1 MKTQIITLAS
11 HDDLI
16 SVRDKLSWAKS
27 PRVLLVWPKY
37 EKITLRLLDLKVLQR
52 HADSLGAQL
61 GLVTRRLKVRRD
73 AEALGIPVFPSAS
86 AAQKKAWPQ
95 PVPRTRRIPPP
106 PRKDLRAVRETV
118 YPKEAAWRT
127 SLASRVILFALG
139 VFSVLGLTAIFLPRA
154 ELTLFPQM
162 QEQSL
167 LVPVLAG
174 MNFQEVTVTGEVP
187 SRELTLVVGDEQSM
201 AITGFISLPKDRSSG
216 VVRFSNLGISEIEI
230 PVGTVVSSVSG
241 EKYVTREQI
250 FLAGGV
256 KEFVETPVEAVLPG
270 AQGNVQSEIV
280 TLVEGPLALLVTVTN
295 PEPMTGGTN
304 IRQPGAANSD
314 REALRSELL
323 EEIKKKAEVRLISE
337 LKPGD
342 VALIKTLVI
351 NEILSEEFD
360 PAAGQP
366 GKSLKLSM
374 QVEFK
379 VNYVAS
385 DDLHTL
391 SRKMLDPA
399 LPEGFSV
406 VGDPSF
412 EVISEASGAEGAS
425 RLEVEITRDLLQQL
439 DPLQVFSSIR
449 GRNVDELPLHLKSAF
464 SMRQAPEI
472 SVQPDWWP
480 WMPLL
485 PLNISIEA
493 R

>member
-27 PRVLLVWPKY
+27 PRILLVWPKY

-86 AAQKKAWPQ
+86 TAQKKAWPQ
-95 PVPRTRRIPPP
+95 PVPRTRRILPP
-106 PRKDLRAVRETV
+106 PRKDLRAVRETI

-127 SLASRVILFALG
+127 SLAGRVVLFALG
-139 VFSVLGLTAIFLPRA
+139 VFSVLGLTAVFLPRA

-167 LVPVLAG
+167 LVPVAAG
-174 MNFQEVTVTGEVP
+174 ANFQEVSVTGEVP
-187 SRELTLVVGDEQSM
+187 SRERTLVVGDEQSM
-201 AITGFISLPKDRSSG
+201 AITGFVSLPKGRSSG
-216 VVRFSNLGISEIEI
+216 VVRFSNLGLSEVEI
-230 PVGTVVSSVSG
+230 PTGTVVTSVSG
-241 EKYVTREQI
+241 EKFATREQI
-250 FLAGGV
+250 FLAGGL

-270 AQGNVQSEIV
+270 AQGNVQAEKI

-304 IRQPGAANSD
+304 IRQPGAADSD
-314 REALRSELL
+314 RDALRSQLM
-323 EEIKKKAEVRLISE
+323 EEIKRKAEARLSSE
-337 LKPGD
+337 LNPGD
-342 VALIKTLVI
+342 VALIKTLVLK
-351 NEILSEEFD
+351 EILSEEFD

-366 GKSLKLSM
+366 GESLKLSM
-374 QVEFK
+374 EVEFQ
-379 VNYVAS
+379 VNYIAS

-391 SRKMLDPA
+391 ARKMLDPA
-399 LPEGFSV
+399 LPAGFSV
-406 VGDPSF
+406 VGSPVF
-412 EVISEASGAEGAS
+412 EVISEGSDVEGTS

-449 GRNVDELPLHLKSAF
+449 GKNIDELPLYMKSAF
-464 SMRQAPEI
+464 SLRQAPEI
-472 SVQPDWWP
+472 RVYPDWWP